1 MRRVAPGT
9 ALDHACSGQRSQ
21 PAQPQNKTS
30 QEPQLLTLLS
40 LLAVGFFLGIRHAT
54 DADHVVAV
62 ATIVTRERKLRSVAA
77 IGALWGLGHT
87 VTIVVVGC
95 AIILFGVVIPPH
107 IGLAMEF
114 AVGIMLVVLGTFS
127 IAAVAKEARAAMAL
141 QLLHSHD
148 GAVAHAQ
155 AGDEHLHAHV
165 HGDYVHAHS
174 HGHAAGQHGHQEG
187 ATPQAWLDRHF
198 GRLGLYQILRPVIV
212 GIVHGLAGSA
222 AVTLLVLSAIR
233 DPLWGFV
240 YLLVF
245 GLGTIVGMMLITLL
259 IAAPFALSGQRLPLL
274 GTGMR
279 ACAGALSLG
288 FGLFLMYQ
296 TGVVD
301 GLFSATP
308 HWDPH

>member
-1 MRRVAPGT
+1 M
-9 ALDHACSGQRSQ
+9 
-21 PAQPQNKTS
+21 
-30 QEPQLLTLLS
+30 LTLFSILF
-40 LLAVGFFLGIRHAT
+40 LGFFLGMRHAT

-62 ATIVTRERKLRSVAA
+62 ATFAARERKLSRVAT

-87 VTIVVVGC
+87 VTIAATGC
-95 AIILFGVVIPPH
+95 AIILFGAVIPPH

-114 AVGIMLVVLGTFS
+114 AVAIMLVVLGSFT

-141 QLLHSHD
+141 QLLHAHD
-148 GAVAHAQ
+148 GPAPHAHAT
-155 AGDEHLHAHV
+155 AEHLHAHV
-165 HGDYVHAHS
+165 HGDYVHTHS

-198 GRLGLYQILRPVIV
+198 GRLGLYQALRPVIV

-222 AVTLLVLSAIR
+222 AVTLLVLTAIR
-233 DPLWGFV
+233 DPFWSLV

-259 IAAPFALSGQRLPLL
+259 IAAPFALSAQRLPML
-274 GTGMR
+274 GTGIR
-279 ACAGALSLG
+279 ACAGVLSLG

-301 GLFSATP
+301 GLFSATQHWEP
-308 HWDPH
+308 H